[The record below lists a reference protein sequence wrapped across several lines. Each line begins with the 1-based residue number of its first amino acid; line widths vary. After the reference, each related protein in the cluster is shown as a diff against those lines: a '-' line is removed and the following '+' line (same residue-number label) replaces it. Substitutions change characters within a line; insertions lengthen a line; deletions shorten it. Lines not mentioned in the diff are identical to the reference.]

1 MKYPTSHLT
10 MCSCWPS
17 PLPSPLLP
25 FLTVTLVQ
33 CSRLVWCTIFPL
45 FHGWQCTVKD
55 SLLITEQLICKPP
68 SAVKTLTDCLPNTCP
83 PPARRKD
90 RQQVRE
96 EPLSGVH
103 LPCSLS
109 TRTCHKYRAV
119 RLVQQSAPNITPL
132 AGRYGIVIYHKT
144 QSVVHSNCKKWS
156 LHPHHTITEVLI
168 MLLSNSYITPTTPL
182 PLPLP
187 FLHSTNWHICS

>member
-1 MKYPTSHLT
+1 M
-10 MCSCWPS
+10 
-17 PLPSPLLP
+17 
-25 FLTVTLVQ
+25 TLVQ
-33 CSRLVWCTIFPL
+33 WSRLVWCNIFPL

-55 SLLITEQLICKPP
+55 SLLITEQLICKPL
-68 SAVKTLTDCLPNTCP
+68 SAVRTLTDCLPNTWP

-109 TRTCHKYRAV
+109 TRACHKYRAV

-132 AGRYGIVIYHKT
+132 AGRYGIVNYHKT
-144 QSVVHSNCKKWS
+144 QSTVYSNCKKWS
-156 LHPHHTITEVLI
+156 LHPHHTVTEVPI
-168 MLLSNSYITPTTPL
+168 MLLSNTDITPTTPL
-182 PLPLP
+182 PLPL
-187 FLHSTNWHICS
+187 HSTSWYICS